1 MVSVVQCARR
11 IAAESISPGKIS
23 MPQGSREATLKSVP
37 GPAYVDKPG
46 NAPARPLQ
54 GVRSVFADPNLQ
66 DSDPRTSLGLVG
78 KRQRGPKP
86 RGPGGP
92 RARPGASAAPWAR

>member
-1 MVSVVQCARR
+1 MVSVVPCVRR

-23 MPQGSREATLKSVP
+23 MPQGSLEATLKSVP

-66 DSDPRTSLGLVG
+66 DSDPRASLGPVG
-78 KRQRGPKP
+78 KRQRGPETYRTGRTSSPP
-86 RGPGGP
+86 RYFC
-92 RARPGASAAPWAR
+92 S